1 MKALKIIL
9 LGIFIGVNSS
19 IANIE
24 RKSSAQSTNEFP
36 TAKLRQAL
44 KTAKAN
50 LEKTQSGIKTRYEKD
65 PTSRQSIVSGYLFN
79 DVIKAIDKGK
89 TDLIDS
95 LAGEELAGY
104 RAHVKKFYPKPK
116 LEFVG
121 FSIERPLVS
130 VESSNETFRRIER
143 YIEKIDAS
151 AASPVIDLMINS
163 TPTTGYFEM
172 WVEGESST
180 RSLTTNNPMKNISR
194 GYYSYRLTKAD
205 HKEVKGTLN
214 LIDEDGTELNCIMNK
229 TDDREG
235 PYPCSLR

>member
-1 MKALKIIL
+1 MKALKIIM
-9 LGIFIGVNSS
+9 LGIFIVVNSS
-19 IANIE
+19 VANIE
-24 RKSSAQSTNEFP
+24 RKSFAQSTNDFP
-36 TAKLRQAL
+36 TTKLKQAL
-44 KTAKAN
+44 TAAKAN

-65 PTSRQSIVSGYLFN
+65 PTSRQSIVSGYLFD
-79 DVIKAIDKGK
+79 DVMKAIDKGR
-89 TDLIDS
+89 TDLINS
-95 LAGEELAGY
+95 LSGEELAGY
-104 RAHVKKFYPKPK
+104 RAHVKKFYPKAK

-130 VESSNETFRRIER
+130 VESSNESFRRVER

-151 AASPVIDLMINS
+151 TASPVIDLMIKS
-163 TPTTGYFEM
+163 TPATGHFEM
-172 WVEGESST
+172 WVDGESSG

-205 HKEVKGTLN
+205 YKEVNGTLN
-214 LIDEDGTELNCIMNK
+214 LIDDDGTELNCIMNK